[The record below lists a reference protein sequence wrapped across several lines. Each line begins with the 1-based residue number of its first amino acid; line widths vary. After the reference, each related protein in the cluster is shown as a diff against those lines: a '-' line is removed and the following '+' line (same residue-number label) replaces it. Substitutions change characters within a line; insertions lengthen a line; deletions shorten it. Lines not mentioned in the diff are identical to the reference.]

1 MSIRRTH
8 CYGQCLALIV
18 LVLALELGRAD
29 WYQENQPMMG
39 TMVSVDLWSED
50 AAEGQRLVVEVMDE
64 YRRIDALMS
73 TYKADSELSAI
84 NRQASGQAV
93 MLGAELYGLIDRAL
107 ELAVASHGAFDI
119 TYESVGYLY
128 DFRARQRPAEATIAA
143 HLTAIDYRAV
153 ELTPDPRRIRFGK
166 SGMRLNLGGIAKG
179 YAIERGA
186 VILRAAGIQH
196 AVLNAGGDTRVVGD
210 RRGQP
215 WIVGI
220 RNPRN
225 EASVVTRLPLVDE
238 AISTSGDYERF
249 FLEGGVRFHHII
261 NPATGTPSEGVRSA
275 TVIGPDG
282 TTTDALSTALFV
294 MGVERGLGLIHT
306 LPAYEAVMVD
316 ADGKLFY
323 SDGLTVP
330 EG

>member
-1 MSIRRTH
+1 MSIRRTLR
-8 CYGQCLALIV
+8 YGQHLAPFILL
-18 LVLALELGRAD
+18 LVSGFGHAD
-29 WYQENQPMMG
+29 WHQQSQPMMG

-50 AAEGQRLVVEVMDE
+50 ADQGQRLVAEVMHE

-73 TYKADSELSAI
+73 TYKVDSELSAI
-84 NRQASGQAV
+84 NRRASGQAV
-93 MLGAELYGLIDRAL
+93 TLGAELYGLIDRAL
-107 ELAVASHGAFDI
+107 TLAASTHGAFDI

-128 DFRARQRPAEATIAA
+128 DFRARQRPAEDAIAA
-143 HLTAIDYRAV
+143 RLPAIDYRAV
-153 ELTPDPRRIRFGK
+153 ELTRDPKRIRFGK

-186 VILRAAGIQH
+186 AILRAAGIRH

-225 EASVVTRLPLVDE
+225 DASVVTRLPLVDE

-249 FLEGGVRFHHII
+249 FLEEGVRFHHII

-294 MGVERGLGLIHT
+294 MGVEPGLALIHT

-316 ADGKLFY
+316 ADGELFY
-323 SDGLTVP
+323 SDGLTTP